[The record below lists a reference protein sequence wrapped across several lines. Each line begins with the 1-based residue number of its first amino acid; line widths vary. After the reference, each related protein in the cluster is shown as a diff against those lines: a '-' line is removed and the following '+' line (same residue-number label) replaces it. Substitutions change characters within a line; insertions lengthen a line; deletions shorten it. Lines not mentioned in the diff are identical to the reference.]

1 MSRVIPWVYSKL
13 TADQILTGA
22 TGSLGAHILSLLL
35 NQPSVSKVYCL
46 IRGANPLLRLQ
57 KSFKEKELPLL
68 NSSKFHILTSNLSE
82 PHLGLSDADY
92 QNLRSSATHI
102 IHCAWPVNFQLGL
115 PSFIPSLQ
123 GLQRLIQLSLSTNL
137 PTPARLIFCSSIF
150 AALGTTTPA
159 RIPEAPIHSLEQVSY
174 TGYGASKLVGERI
187 VQAAVERYGAKAT
200 ILRIGQAVGDTKA
213 GIWND
218 TEAFPLIIRSA
229 LTMGILPEIEMACKW
244 LPVDTLAQAILEIL
258 QLNHGRVG
266 TMPPSAD
273 IESKEQL
280 VYNILS
286 PHTFS
291 WSRDLCPTLHE
302 TALPA
307 FETVPFDEWL
317 ARLRTLSATAGTADE
332 AADPYRNPA
341 IKLIDVFASD
351 FAGNKIHT
359 EVVFETEKAIE
370 RSPALRDAPKV
381 IESSLLEKIVERWVE
396 KWGKETVLE

>member
-1 MSRVIPWVYSKL
+1 MSSKL
-13 TADQILTGA
+13 TAYQVLTGA

-57 KSFKEKELPLL
+57 KSFKEKELPLP
-68 NSSKFHILTSNLSE
+68 NSSKLHILTSNLRE
-82 PHLGLSDADY
+82 THLGLSDTDY
-92 QNLRSSATHI
+92 QILKSSATHI

-123 GLQRLIQLSLSTNL
+123 GLQNLIQLSLATSL
-137 PTPARLIFCSSIF
+137 PTPARFIFCSSIF
-150 AALGTTTPA
+150 AALGTTAPA
-159 RIPEAPIHSLEQVSY
+159 HIPEAPINSLEQVSY

-187 VQAAVERYGAKAT
+187 VQAAVEKYGAKAT

-213 GIWND
+213 GTWND

-229 LTMGILPEIEMACKW
+229 VTMGILPEIEMACKW
-244 LPVDTLAQAILEIL
+244 LPVDTLAEAVLEIVGL
-258 QLNHGRVG
+258 SHGRVG
-266 TMPPSAD
+266 TTSPSAD

-280 VYNILS
+280 VYNLLS

-291 WSRDLCPTLHE
+291 WAGDLCPALLK

-317 ARLRTLSATAGTADE
+317 ARLRSLSDTADTAGE
-332 AADPYRNPA
+332 AADPNRNPA
-341 IKLIDVFASD
+341 IKLIEVFASD
-351 FAGNKIHT
+351 FAGNKVHT
-359 EVVFETEKAIE
+359 EVVFETEKAMQM
-370 RSPALRDAPKV
+370 SPALRSAPKV
-381 IESSLLEKIVERWVE
+381 IESSLLEKMVEKWMK